1 MPSAAFLKFWRT
13 DLTRENLLSHTSKED
28 SASLRLVCHDFSVK
42 VAPQLF
48 SDIHIP
54 FNANTFTRLA
64 RTAALDRIGYYV
76 KTCTFHM
83 PHTPDTFLP
92 PLLDPITGQ
101 EQSFLYEPSLT
112 KSRPPSSSSNA
123 SGPKYGSWEMNDLLV
138 KQYPPIFHAATNIPS
153 FIRAFN
159 AMPFLRHLRISCP
172 GQPSGQLYRRDAV
185 DYALISL
192 RIALE
197 RAVVPELDTLSLQ
210 PIHPGAVLY
219 LRPQLSIGSTPAS
232 IRRWRAIKNLH
243 IEMDGFAF
251 GPSHANDHLKLLHSY
266 LRSFPSLH
274 RLTFRWLGTKGP
286 SPISLATEP
295 CIAAPSAL
303 HRSSACSVSSAKPP
317 FQPLRLR
324 RLEHLVIENAI
335 VDASQI
341 STFIMSHRKVL
352 HEFKFE
358 DCQLRSGDWDAAL
371 APLSKIVGH
380 DRWKQKQEEVMDVP
394 IVLKQTPVVE
404 ECIPGGLWDD
414 TRKHSRGF
422 NALKRASARTRG
434 MLGAGEEGLKKL
446 LRASTLAWR

>member
-13 DLTRENLLSHTSKED
+13 DLTRENFLSHTSKED
-28 SASLRLVCHDFSVK
+28 SASLRLVCNDFSLK

-48 SDIHIP
+48 SHIQIP

-64 RTAALDRIGYYV
+64 RMAALNRIGYHI
-76 KTCTFHM
+76 KTYTFHM
-83 PHTPDTFLP
+83 PHTPETFLP

-101 EQSFLYEPSLT
+101 EQSFVYEPSLT

-123 SGPKYGSWEMNDLLV
+123 SGPKYGSREMNDLLV

-197 RAVVPELDTLSLQ
+197 RAVLPELDTLSLQ

-219 LRPQLSIGSTPAS
+219 LRSQLSIGSTPAS
-232 IRRWRAIKNLH
+232 TRRWRAIKNLQ

-251 GPSHANDHLKLLHSY
+251 GAGHANDHLKLLHSY

-295 CIAAPSAL
+295 CIGSHGAL
-303 HRSSACSVSSAKPP
+303 QRSSACSVSSAKPP

-324 RLEHLVIENAI
+324 RLEHLIIENAI

-358 DCQLRSGDWDAAL
+358 DCQLRSGDWDDAL
-371 APLSKIVGH
+371 APLSKIAGH
-380 DRWKQKQEEVMDVP
+380 NRWKEKQEEVMDVP

-404 ECIPGGLWDD
+404 ECILGGLWDD
-414 TRKHSRGF
+414 GRKHSRGF
-422 NALKRASARTRG
+422 SALKRASARTRG
-434 MLGAGEEGLKKL
+434 VLGAGEEGLKKF